1 VPPGTR
7 AANVTDNGI
16 GFEGKIFQVFL
27 RLHSRN
33 EFARTG
39 IGLAISERV
48 VTNQGQ
54 RPTGPGRYVQHLPPS
69 IRIDITFTL
78 YLTCFV

>member
-48 VTNQGQ
+48 VTN
-54 RPTGPGRYVQHLPPS
+54 
-69 IRIDITFTL
+69 
-78 YLTCFV
+78 